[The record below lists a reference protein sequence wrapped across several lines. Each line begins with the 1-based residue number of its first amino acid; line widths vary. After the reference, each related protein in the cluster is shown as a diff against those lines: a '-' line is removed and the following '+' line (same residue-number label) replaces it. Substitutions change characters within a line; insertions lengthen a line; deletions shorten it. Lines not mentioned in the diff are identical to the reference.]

1 MKYKLKRVKP
11 GAYLGEVIKY
21 DIKTAGKTGRTYI
34 NLYIDLYVEEQSVD
48 IHTAYCLDP
57 GRNLQIMRIMKEV
70 GGLKKNGEADFDKLL
85 DFCFW
90 INVSDNSYG
99 ELIVNSM
106 KVAYDEETEE
116 PEEDI
121 EEEFEEG
128 E

>member
-1 MKYKLKRVKP
+1 
-11 GAYLGEVIKY
+11 
-21 DIKTAGKTGRTYI
+21 
-34 NLYIDLYVEEQSVD
+34 
-48 IHTAYCLDP
+48 
-57 GRNLQIMRIMKEV
+57 MKEV

-85 DFCFW
+85 DFSFW

-121 EEEFEEG
+121 EEEFEE
-128 E
+128 EE